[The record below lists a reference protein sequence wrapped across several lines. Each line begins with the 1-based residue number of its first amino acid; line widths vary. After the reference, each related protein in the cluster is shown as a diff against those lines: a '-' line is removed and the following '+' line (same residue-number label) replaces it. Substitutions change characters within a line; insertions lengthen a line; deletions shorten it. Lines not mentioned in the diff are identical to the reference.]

1 MNDTATTAPP
11 RRRVPALLVLEDGR
25 VFPGESYGAVG
36 ETFGEAVFTTAMTG
50 YQETLTDPSYHRQVV
65 VQTAPHI
72 GNTGV
77 NVDDDESDRIRVAG
91 YVVRDPA
98 RRPSN
103 WRSTGDLEDRLAA
116 EGVVGICGVDTR
128 ALTRHLRDRG
138 VMRVGVS
145 TLTDDP
151 QELLDRVR
159 QVPQMVGADLSA
171 EVTTVEPYT
180 VTAQGEHRYTVAALD
195 LGIKRNVPRRLAQ
208 RGVTTHV
215 LPATSTLDEI
225 LATGPDAVFFS
236 PGPGDPA
243 TAHHA
248 VELARQ
254 VMARRTP
261 LFGICFGSQILGRA
275 LGFGTY
281 KLGYGHRGI
290 NQPVLDRTTGKVE
303 VTSHNHG
310 FAVDAPLNT
319 VIDTDFGGV
328 EVSHVCLN
336 DDVVEGLRAHE
347 VPAFTVQYHPEAAAG
362 PHDADYL
369 FDRFVELI
377 EGKHA

>member
-1 MNDTATTAPP
+1 MK
-11 RRRVPALLVLEDGR
+11 PAILVLEDGR
-25 VFPGESYGAVG
+25 SFSGTSYGAEG
-36 ETFGEAVFTTAMTG
+36 ETFGEAVFTTGMTG

-65 VQTAPHI
+65 VQTAPQI

-77 NVDDDESDRIRVAG
+77 NDEDDESSRIWVAG

-103 WRSTGDLEDRLAA
+103 WRSTGDLGERLAA
-116 EGVVGICGVDTR
+116 EGVVGISGVDTR
-128 ALTRHLRDRG
+128 ALTRHLRSRG
-138 VMRVGVS
+138 AMRVGIS
-145 TLTDDP
+145 TVDLDP
-151 QELLDRVR
+151 AALLERVR
-159 QVPQMVGADLSA
+159 SAPEMIGADLSA
-171 EVTTVEPYT
+171 EVTTSDRYT
-180 VTAQGEHRYTVAALD
+180 VPAIGEHRYTVAALD
-195 LGIKRNVPRRLAQ
+195 LGIKRNVSRRLAE
-208 RGVTTHV
+208 RGVTTHIF
-215 LPATSTLDEI
+215 PATSSVEDL
-225 LATGPDAVFFS
+225 LAVSPDAVFFS

-243 TAHHA
+243 TADHP
-248 VELARQ
+248 VSLARE
-254 VMARRTP
+254 VMRREVP

-310 FAVDAPLNT
+310 FAVQAPLNT

-336 DDVVEGLRAHE
+336 DDVVEGLRARD

-369 FDRFVELI
+369 FDRFVELV
-377 EGKHA
+377 EKRN

>member
-1 MNDTATTAPP
+1 MTRSEAI
-11 RRRVPALLVLEDGR
+11 LVLEDGR
-25 VFPGESYGAVG
+25 TFHGEAYGAEG
-36 ETFGEAVFTTAMTG
+36 ETFGEAVFSTAMTG

-65 VQTAPHI
+65 IQTAPHI

-77 NVDDDESDRIRVAG
+77 NRDDDESRRIWVAG

-98 RRPSN
+98 RTASN
-103 WRSTGDLEDRLAA
+103 WRATGELEARLAA
-116 EGVVGICGVDTR
+116 EGIVGISGVDTR
-128 ALTRHLRDRG
+128 ALTRHLRERG
-138 VMRVGVS
+138 AMRVGIS
-145 TLTDDP
+145 TVERDP
-151 QELLDRVR
+151 QELLLRVR
-159 QVPQMVGADLSA
+159 SAPKMLGANLSA
-171 EVTTVEPYT
+171 EVTTPEKYT
-180 VTAQGEHRYTVAALD
+180 VTADGEHRYTVAALD
-195 LGIKRNVPRRLAQ
+195 LGIKHNVPRRLAA

-215 LPATSTLDEI
+215 LPATSSLDE
-225 LATGPDAVFFS
+225 LLGTGADAVFFS

-243 TAHHA
+243 TADHA
-248 VELARQ
+248 VELARE
-254 VMARRTP
+254 VMRRRVP

-290 NQPVLDRTTGKVE
+290 NQPVMDKATGKVE

-310 FAVDAPLNT
+310 FAVDAPIGQRVAT
-319 VIDTDFGGV
+319 EEFGEV

-336 DDVVEGLRAHE
+336 DNVVEGLRAFD

-377 EGKHA
+377 EGEPAHA